1 MEAADEADVSKS
13 KDNDNGDTMPI
24 KQKSSP
30 FRRKLL
36 SNQQSPKK
44 SPA

>member
-1 MEAADEADVSKS
+1 MEAADEADA
-13 KDNDNGDTMPI
+13 KDNDNEDTMPI

>member
-1 MEAADEADVSKS
+1 MEAADEADA
-13 KDNDNGDTMPI
+13 KDNDNEDTMPI
-24 KQKSSP
+24 KRKSSP